1 MPVVIVKMTKGRSN
15 DQKRTII
22 KKITDIIS
30 KVAICPKK
38 IVNVIIEDSC
48 TLDDWGL
55 GGKTW
60 TERLATPPEATQE
73 EQGPP
78 TEDDA

>member
-15 DQKRTII
+15 DQKKTII

-30 KVAICPKK
+30 KVAICPKN
-38 IVNVIIEDSC
+38 IVNVIIEDGC

-60 TERLATPPEATQE
+60 TERLAPPPPKE
-73 EQGPP
+73 EQDPKSA
-78 TEDDA
+78 TEDEA